1 MQSFAGA
8 AVGSCHKI
16 EGIFYDAITIKHPA
30 PGYLIMKNEQK
41 EKFKHH
47 ITDKIQRLKKDIIS
61 YKELTRPISP
71 DNAIGRISRMEAI
84 NSKSI
89 NEEALRKVENTLV
102 KLAHA
107 LKIID
112 DEDFG
117 ICIACDAPIPFARLM
132 ILPETNLCV
141 ACAEK
146 LTG

>member
-1 MQSFAGA
+1 M
-8 AVGSCHKI
+8 
-16 EGIFYDAITIKHPA
+16 E
-30 PGYLIMKNEQK
+30 NEQK
-41 EKFKHH
+41 EKFRHH
-47 ITDKIQRLKKDIIS
+47 ITGKIQILKKDIIS
-61 YKELTRPISP
+61 YTELTRPIAP

-89 NEEALRKVENTLV
+89 NEEALRKTKHTLS
-102 KLAHA
+102 KLEHA

-117 ICIACDAPIPFARLM
+117 ICIECDNPIPFARLM

-141 ACAEK
+141 GCAEK

>member
-1 MQSFAGA
+1 M
-8 AVGSCHKI
+8 
-16 EGIFYDAITIKHPA
+16 E
-30 PGYLIMKNEQK
+30 NEQK
-41 EKFKHH
+41 ENFRQH
-47 ITDKIQRLKKDIIS
+47 ITDKIQSAKKDIVA
-61 YKELTRPISP
+61 YKELTRPIAP

-89 NEEALRKVENTLV
+89 NEETLRMTEQTLV
-102 KLAHA
+102 KLQHA

-117 ICIACDAPIPFARLM
+117 ICIECDEPIPFARLM

-141 ACAEK
+141 VCAEK

>member
-1 MQSFAGA
+1 
-8 AVGSCHKI
+8 
-16 EGIFYDAITIKHPA
+16 
-30 PGYLIMKNEQK
+30 MKNEQK
-41 EKFKHH
+41 ENFRHH
-47 ITDKIQRLKKDIIS
+47 ITDKIHSLKKDIIS
-61 YKELTRPISP
+61 YKELTRPIAP

-89 NEEALRKVENTLV
+89 NEEALRKTENTLTRLQ
-102 KLAHA
+102 KA

-117 ICIACDAPIPFARLM
+117 ICIECDEPIPFARLM

-141 ACAEK
+141 VCAEK